1 TEEMKK
7 WGKISFAITANEDK
21 GLYRA
26 YFYKENGDIIKIE
39 VSDYVNGKF
48 LKEGADIPPDTH
60 TIDIVVGGDSSGNFF
75 ANPIL
80 TLGDVI
86 GDDNEAYADN
96 LLQDKTLGDFI
107 KINHTHWRQGSLLKD
122 VDYDDAKNNDISRVT
137 VKKEHAL
144 KSGSNNIHFM
154 IPSNL
159 MIAIVQYD
167 LNGKSIY
174 NSGFIGSLYIEKI
187 KGYFDT
193 GKIEIISG
201 AYETFAILA
210 YKDSAPITPYDIHKE
225 PIYIGTK
232 EIKEI
237 DVYTYRKIIGGENHE
252 SLKENQIPCPI
263 YQPSYLYKYIGHG
276 GLEDYAPSMSVE
288 AYELAALFGMW
299 GIESDAHLTKDNE
312 IVMLHDTT
320 VDRTTNGTGNVADLT
335 LSEIK
340 KLKITKGKELS
351 EYDYDLRVPTIDEYL
366 KICVDNQMYAQI
378 EIKGG
383 VPDKE
388 ALIDKL
394 IEKLERYNMIEKTM
408 LIAFQEATLQLV
420 RNKHSQIWVSRIY
433 NGDVTQSDIARWKEL
448 GNFILFNYNP
458 TTDLNEETINLLNEN
473 NIPYLHGVR

>member
-1 TEEMKK
+1 ME
-7 WGKISFAITANEDK
+7 F
-21 GLYRA
+21 R
-26 YFYKENGDIIKIE
+26 
-39 VSDYVNGKF
+39 
-48 LKEGADIPPDTH
+48 
-60 TIDIVVGGDSSGNFF
+60 
-75 ANPIL
+75 
-80 TLGDVI
+80 
-86 GDDNEAYADN
+86 
-96 LLQDKTLGDFI
+96 
-107 KINHTHWRQGSLLKD
+107 
-122 VDYDDAKNNDISRVT
+122 RV
-137 VKKEHAL
+137 L
-144 KSGSNNIHFM
+144 FRS
-154 IPSNL
+154 
-159 MIAIVQYD
+159 QYD

-473 NIPYLHGVR
+473 NIPYLHGVRNDKESHDYIKSLGVPAIATNNFYDPNRPTVKYNAIIETNDNGESWTYKSINNMVDVNFDTDNDDLRFMFEEVPRNWLQQLQGIIEIEYLGIDNVIARAFY